1 LNEAKKSN
9 AEEEAER
16 LQKIQAVK
24 AETESL
30 RKVKEERMMKSEQ
43 QKRKIQECAKQMDN
57 LHAYR
62 KAREDFENA
71 AVVQSE
77 RKKELLA
84 RQIDIQ
90 NILKEH
96 QRMQQASLIRKD
108 QAKEAADAVE
118 AKKKANSDIDTSI
131 IVPGK
136 AEMATLAEE
145 KMKFA
150 GQIGNASKNSEQAQ
164 TREHEALVAKMD
176 ASKDVE
182 ERVEQLESD
191 LAQLSQE
198 LQEKKD
204 EYHVFHHKLQEG
216 QIKSHKSLEDK
227 FSKMYE
233 VEEKV
238 FDAKYEERRAQLSEE
253 LQERKDE
260 FILDIESNEAGMH
273 MLEAGK
279 NLLSSLH

>member
-1 LNEAKKSN
+1 MNEAKNSN
-9 AEEEAER
+9 AEEEAKG
-16 LQKIQAVK
+16 LQKVQAMK
-24 AETESL
+24 AEIESL
-30 RKVKEERMMKSEQ
+30 RKVKEEKMMKSEQ
-43 QKRKIQECAKQMDN
+43 QKRKIQECTKQMDD

-62 KAREDFENA
+62 KAREDFESA
-71 AVVQSE
+71 TVIRSE

-90 NILKEH
+90 NKLEEQ
-96 QRMQQASLIRKD
+96 QRMQHASLTRKE
-108 QAKEAADAVE
+108 QAKEAANAVQ
-118 AKKKANSDIDTSI
+118 AKKKENSDIDTSI

-136 AEMATLAEE
+136 AEMAALAEE

-164 TREHEALVAKMD
+164 TQEHEALVAKMD
-176 ASKDVE
+176 ASKDVKE
-182 ERVEQLESD
+182 QVEQLESNY
-191 LAQLSQE
+191 AKLSQE

-204 EYHVFHHKLQEG
+204 EYHAFHHKLQEG
-216 QIKSHKSLEDK
+216 QIKSHKSVEDK

-233 VEEKV
+233 AEEKV
-238 FDAKYEERRAQLSEE
+238 FDEKYEERRAQLSQE

-279 NLLSSLH
+279 NLLSGLH

>member
-9 AEEEAER
+9 AEEEAEG
-16 LQKIQAVK
+16 LQKVQAAK
-24 AETESL
+24 AEIESL
-30 RKVKEERMMKSEQ
+30 RKVKEEKMMISEQ
-43 QKRKIQECAKQMDN
+43 QKRKIQECTKQMDD

-62 KAREDFENA
+62 IAREDFESA
-71 AVVQSE
+71 TVVRSE
-77 RKKELLA
+77 RKKELLV

-90 NILKEH
+90 NKLKEQ
-96 QRMQQASLIRKD
+96 QRMQQASLIRKE
-108 QAKEAADAVE
+108 QAKEAADAVQV
-118 AKKKANSDIDTSI
+118 KKKANSDIDTSI

-136 AEMATLAEE
+136 AEMAALAEE

-176 ASKDVE
+176 ASKDVK

-191 LAQLSQE
+191 SARLSQE
-198 LQEKKD
+198 LEEKKD
-204 EYHVFHHKLQEG
+204 EYHAFHHKLQEE
-216 QIKSHKSLEDK
+216 QIKSHKSLEDR

-238 FDAKYEERRAQLSEE
+238 FGAKYEERRAQLSQE

-260 FILDIESNEAGMH
+260 FILDIESNEAGVH
-273 MLEAGK
+273 ILEAGK